1 MNANHGLPL
10 IRPKIAPVLDS
21 AFSPAVLANRA
32 YRANIE
38 KAAAPVQI
46 ALERADGSVSRF
58 NTSIA
63 RANTPQA
70 AGNFV
75 YIERLLKFFLWS
87 RGGYKIHFSGPAELA
102 RALQQHYRES
112 ATGRFDAGIMGE
124 RIYEK

>member
-10 IRPKIAPVLDS
+10 IGPKIAPVLDP

-32 YRANIE
+32 FRAKVE
-38 KAAAPVQI
+38 KAPVSVQI

-63 RANTPQA
+63 RADTPLA

-75 YIERLLKFFLWS
+75 SLERLLKFFLWS
-87 RGGYKIHFSGPAELA
+87 RGGYKIHFSGPAPLG
-102 RALQQHYRES
+102 RALQAHYRES
-112 ATGRFDAGIMGE
+112 PRSEEHTSELQSR
-124 RIYEK
+124 